1 MLAEA
6 SPPQPSS
13 HSWTSGMP
21 TTTPDAHSSL
31 PLWWLWERATAS
43 STCRTSTL
51 LSSTRA
57 AAVVNGHVSPQV
69 QCSAGVRQGCPLSP
83 SLYLFVAAALQC
95 WLKECPSVGVEVT
108 PDHVV
113 HATQYADDTKPLL
126 WSLDT
131 YVVQLFLGHMDM
143 PILTSVN
150 HHLTIWACQS
160 SQSQSKARVKPE

>member
-1 MLAEA
+1 
-6 SPPQPSS
+6 
-13 HSWTSGMP
+13 MP

-95 WLKECPSVGVEVT
+95 WLKECPSAGVEVT

-131 YVVQLFLGHMDM
+131 YVVQLLLATWTCLFSHLLTTTSPYGHAN
-143 PILTSVN
+143 P
-150 HHLTIWACQS
+150 H
-160 SQSQSKARVKPE
+160 KARVKPE